1 MNCSTNVQK
10 WMIWALDHLYYA
22 FTLIVVFT
30 CIVIPNVLE
39 LYYVWNL
46 FIYKLNSKYNK
57 FSSYGIFPVSHFLL
71 RLIKTAT
78 FSTFPV
84 PMVFIIM
91 RIRNTQAP
99 ALGWE
104 AIGGNNSQ
112 EPKKNNPV
120 KKGVNGAKEAFVA
133 LAAMIT
139 IFNFGWFWP
148 PKIDKKPA
156 GQPAKSFQTVF
167 CSPNK
172 T

>member
-1 MNCSTNVQK
+1 MLLFQRSQFPEC
-10 WMIWALDHLYYA
+10 LLYRGSE
-22 FTLIVVFT
+22 TRK
-30 CIVIPNVLE
+30 CP
-39 LYYVWNL
+39 
-46 FIYKLNSKYNK
+46 
-57 FSSYGIFPVSHFLL
+57 
-71 RLIKTAT
+71 
-78 FSTFPV
+78 
-84 PMVFIIM
+84 
-91 RIRNTQAP
+91 QAP

-148 PKIDKKPA
+148 AKIDKKPA
-156 GQPAKSFQTVF
+156 GQPAKSFQTFF